1 MNLEWKK
8 TWTGALLA
16 VFFAPVLCLAQSAD
30 LPLNHRLYHYVDRVD
45 IQGLTGQTVHTDTK
59 PYSRNSIAK
68 VLSQTSTE
76 NMDPT
81 DKAWHQLNLFSGSD
95 SVALQTLQK
104 GHLKHFYTNRRDL
117 FSLKR
122 EGFELYVNPTLYL
135 NAGIDQNTY
144 TLDGSQQ
151 SVPNYRNT
159 RGLRIRGSL
168 FDKVGYY
175 TEVSENQVKYP
186 NFVREVYDEQGVL
199 WGENFVK
206 EFDQATGNVGYDYF
220 NARGYVTY
228 SPVPELRFK
237 LGKDR
242 AFWGNGHQ
250 SLMLS
255 DQSADYFFLNFNAR
269 IWKLE
274 YATTFAQMTDFIRNK
289 PDGYGIYPKKYTVFH
304 QIFYKPTN
312 WLSLGLF
319 ESVVY
324 SPTLPGGVRGFELE
338 YLNPLIFYRS
348 VEQSLG
354 SPDNSMLGLS
364 WKANFMQ
371 RFQYYGQVMLD
382 DFNFRVRNQG
392 SGYFGNKYG
401 YQMGLKYINAFWIP
415 RLDLQVEY
423 NRIRPYTFQHFN
435 PVGNYTHFGQY
446 LAHARGAN
454 LSDINL
460 IARYQPFPRW
470 NVYLAYTQLVKG
482 LDINGENYGG
492 DITRPYTDFIQEF
505 NNTVGQGERFEVSQ
519 LYGKLSY
526 QIFKLDAFA
535 EIEGRYRTENGNT
548 SASILGTF
556 RLNLPTTPIKF

>member
-1 MNLEWKK
+1 MKLDRNRKL
-8 TWTGALLA
+8 TGLLVA
-16 VFFAPVLCLAQSAD
+16 VLFFPFFCLAQTAD
-30 LPLNHRLYHYVDRVD
+30 LPLNHRLYHYIDRVD

-59 PYSRNSIAK
+59 PYSRKSIAN
-68 VLSQTSTE
+68 LLNQTSE
-76 NMDPT
+76 EEMDVH
-81 DKAWHQLNLFSGSD
+81 DLAWHRLNQISGD
-95 SVALQTLQK
+95 DATALETDEK
-104 GHLKHFYTNRRDL
+104 GYLKYFYNNRRDL
-117 FSLKR
+117 FSLKKDQ
-122 EGFELYVNPTLYL
+122 FELYVNPTLYL
-135 NAGIDQNTY
+135 NAGQDQNNY
-144 TLDGSQQ
+144 TVDGSQQ
-151 SVPNYRNT
+151 SLTNYRNT
-159 RGLRIRGSL
+159 RGLVIRGSL
-168 FDKVGYY
+168 FDKIGYY
-175 TEVSENQVKYP
+175 SEVSENQAKYP
-186 NFVREVYDEQGVL
+186 QFVRNVYDEQGVL

-206 EFDQATGNVGYDYF
+206 EFDQGTGNTGYDYF

-255 DQSADYFFLNFNAR
+255 DQAADYFFFNFNAR

-289 PDGYGIYPKKYTVFH
+289 PDGYGIYPKKYSVFH
-304 QIFYKPTN
+304 QLFYKPKP

-319 ESVVY
+319 ESVIY

-354 SPDNSMLGLS
+354 SPDNSMLGIS
-364 WKANFMQ
+364 WKVNFMQ
-371 RFQYYGQVMLD
+371 RFQHYGQVMLD
-382 DFNFRVRNQG
+382 DFNFRVRSQG

-435 PVGNYTHFGQY
+435 PVANYTHFGQY
-446 LAHARGAN
+446 LGHARGAN
-454 LSDINL
+454 LYDLNL

-470 NVYLAYTQLVKG
+470 NVYLGYTQMTKG

-492 DITRPYTDFIQEF
+492 DITRPYTDFFQEF
-505 NNTVGQGERFEVSQ
+505 NNTVGQGGLFEVSQ

-526 QIFKLDAFA
+526 QIFNLDAFA
-535 EIEGRYRTENGNT
+535 EIEGRYRTENSLT
-548 SASILGTF
+548 SASILATF